1 MEHEAALRA
10 ALSEHGD
17 LELRFQ
23 GGRSFPVH
31 SLKLKL
37 ASPVL
42 KDVITSVLD
51 VQIAPAAA
59 AAKKRKISEGDS
71 AVAGQQEMPA
81 VQVGRTVPCI
91 NIGILGIPVAWVRAR
106 RMLVR
111 AFIPSN
117 PINLGIIPC
126 NQHTVPVANFSD
138 AHRKLG

>member
-1 MEHEAALRA
+1 MDHESALRD

-23 GGRSFPVH
+23 GGHSFPVH

-51 VQIAPAAA
+51 DQIASAA

-71 AVAGQQEMPA
+71 AAAGQQEMPA
-81 VQVGRTVPCI
+81 VQVGGTGPCF
-91 NIGILGIPVAWVRAR
+91 NIGIPAWRHAWVRGEWC
-106 RMLVR
+106 MCL
-111 AFIPSN
+111 PSN
-117 PINLGIIPC
+117 PININTGTGSKILRIGIHPLQI
-126 NQHTVPVANFSD
+126 S
-138 AHRKLG
+138 G